1 MRPQRAD
8 DFGFHPP
15 LVQHL
20 HSFCAVQGTNKCFHS
35 YHLILLKTSLQLH
48 ACIFFFSFSRSGIM
62 LGRMGPNGSALV
74 NFCQSLNEAVL
85 KIVAIVIW

>member
-1 MRPQRAD
+1 MHVKILCLER
-8 DFGFHPP
+8 
-15 LVQHL
+15 LCIL
-20 HSFCAVQGTNKCFHS
+20 CA
-35 YHLILLKTSLQLH
+35 
-48 ACIFFFSFSRSGIM
+48 GIM

>member
-1 MRPQRAD
+1 M
-8 DFGFHPP
+8 
-15 LVQHL
+15 L
-20 HSFCAVQGTNKCFHS
+20 
-35 YHLILLKTSLQLH
+35 
-48 ACIFFFSFSRSGIM
+48 FFFNPGIM

>member
-1 MRPQRAD
+1 MSSDVYYVSSVLSCIPD
-8 DFGFHPP
+8 MLF
-15 LVQHL
+15 
-20 HSFCAVQGTNKCFHS
+20 
-35 YHLILLKTSLQLH
+35 ILT
-48 ACIFFFSFSRSGIM
+48 GIM

>member
-1 MRPQRAD
+1 MSDHVYGNA
-8 DFGFHPP
+8 
-15 LVQHL
+15 VV
-20 HSFCAVQGTNKCFHS
+20 SF
-35 YHLILLKTSLQLH
+35 L
-48 ACIFFFSFSRSGIM
+48 GIM